1 MIETIFF
8 TLIISLFL
16 AIIGYIIYSITN
28 NKYSKDNNYID
39 IVLKECDHKLN
50 NLINPKLQH
59 PKIPEPEIINPKLT
73 QAIKEANEE
82 RESIQAQRE
91 KELYEKVLKER
102 DRLLE
107 NDYIYKLIK
116 EAVVNN
122 RSSVEIKSDNITIT
136 EKAVKSIPGL
146 YLSPKIIGCFNY
158 GCGNAERE
166 EPSSVLVYFQRRVNP
181 MCL

>member
-1 MIETIFF
+1 MTTLTVILTTGFFIALVWVLAVRKIFKKAKASIPEIIHQTIE
-8 TLIISLFL
+8 II
-16 AIIGYIIYSITN
+16 
-28 NKYSKDNNYID
+28 
-39 IVLKECDHKLN
+39 
-50 NLINPKLQH
+50 

-82 RESIQAQRE
+82 REIIQAQRE

-107 NDYIYKLIK
+107 DDYIYKLIK

-122 RSSVEIKSDNITIT
+122 HSSVEIKSDNITIT

-146 YLSPKIIGCFNY
+146 YLSPRIIGCFNY

-166 EPSSVLVYFQRRVNP
+166 EPSSVIVYFQRMINP

>member
-1 MIETIFF
+1 MTTLLVILTTGFFIALIWVLAIRKIFKKAKAPTPETIHQ
-8 TLIISLFL
+8 TIEII
-16 AIIGYIIYSITN
+16 
-28 NKYSKDNNYID
+28 
-39 IVLKECDHKLN
+39 
-50 NLINPKLQH
+50 
-59 PKIPEPEIINPKLT
+59 PKISEPETINPKLT

-82 RESIQAQRE
+82 REIIQAQRE

-107 NDYIYKLIK
+107 DDYIYKLIK

-122 RSSVEIKSDNITIT
+122 HSSVEIKSDNTTIT

-146 YLSPKIIGCFNY
+146 YLFPKIIGCFNY
-158 GCGNAERE
+158 GCGNGERE
-166 EPSSVLVYFQRRVNP
+166 EPSSVLVYFQKKVNP